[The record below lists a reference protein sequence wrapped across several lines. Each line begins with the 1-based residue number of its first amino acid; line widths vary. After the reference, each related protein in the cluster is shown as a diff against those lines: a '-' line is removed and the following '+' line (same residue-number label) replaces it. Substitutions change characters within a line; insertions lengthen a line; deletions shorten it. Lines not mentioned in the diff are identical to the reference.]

1 MAADTA
7 GDAIKL
13 SESVVEC
20 EGEPASVGKRGAVLG
35 NIVAVFFCKP
45 N

>member
-1 MAADTA
+1 MAVE
-7 GDAIKL
+7 GDAIEL
-13 SESVVEC
+13 AESIAEC
-20 EGEPASVGKRGAVLG
+20 EGEPASVGERGAVLG